1 MLSLIAASAYFLLIH
16 FGVSGT
22 RLRDELVTRLGAGPY
37 RGAFALASVVGLVWM
52 SYAYRH
58 APTVELWGLVL
69 GLRPAAYVLVF
80 IAFFFVVI
88 GLTTPSPT
96 RVGMES
102 KVGQGP
108 EAARGIVRITRHPF
122 LWGVAIWAAGHL
134 MVNGDV
140 ASLIL
145 FGTLLVLAIAGTY
158 SIDAKRQRMLGD
170 KWSAFAAQSSAVPFA
185 AIAQGRQRLD
195 LAEIGW
201 WRLALAVVIWGAL
214 LFAHPYAFGA
224 PALPTG

>member
-80 IAFFFVVI
+80 IAFLFVVI

-122 LWGVAIWAAGHL
+122 LWGIALWAFVHL
-134 MVNGDV
+134 IVNGDL
-140 ASLIL
+140 ASLIF
-145 FGTLLVLAIAGTY
+145 FGSLLVLAVLGTLA
-158 SIDAKRQRMLGD
+158 IDAKRRRNFGEQ
-170 KWSAFAAQSSAVPFA
+170 WSKFANVTSDVPFA
-185 AIAQGRQRLD
+185 AVAAGRNRLGPA
-195 LAEIGW
+195 LAEIGL
-201 WRLALAVVIWGAL
+201 WRPLVAILVYAV
-214 LFAHPYAFGA
+214 AFYLHGRFG
-224 PALPTG
+224 PPLT